1 MNTLPTNYVD
11 AVYSG
16 NKKYA
21 MITNGDGTV
30 SFTDQTS
37 YTTQGTRFGAADVNA
52 INSTVNELAEL
63 LEMTWTRKVGN
74 LVWLPESSSSLLPGI
89 YVISSAVPLD
99 NVKKIKFLLDEG
111 VGSMEVLMTR
121 TYSSFPSSPDASY
134 VRQIF
139 SFRQTINQNVDF
151 TPQSNEK
158 YMAFLFT
165 TPTGTIVPTA
175 LGPDYEV
182 TYQAMKL
189 R

>member
-21 MITNGDGTV
+21 MTTNGDGTV

-63 LEMTWTRKVGN
+63 LEMTWTRDIKCD
-74 LVWLPESSSSLLPGI
+74 WDWSSEYENHDEVVLSI
-89 YVISSAVPLD
+89 PLD
-99 NVKKIKFLLDEG
+99 NVVSINVSPDHAEYSLIA
-111 VGSMEVLMTR
+111 R
-121 TYSSFPSSPDASY
+121 TYSTMPISLINTGSY
-134 VRQIF
+134 VRELVN
-139 SFRQTINQNVDF
+139 SFHVVAKDTTF
-151 TPQSNEK
+151 TFQSNEK
-158 YMAFLFT
+158 YF
-165 TPTGTIVPTA
+165 A
-175 LGPDYEV
+175 LILKDKPSQYSQYTEV
-182 TYQAMKL
+182 GQTLRITYQAMKL